1 MDDHDESRI
10 LEAMAEAFPLLDMAV
25 VYAVVQECQ
34 DRLDEACATLA
45 QLSQAAEA
53 EGMQAHMDGRTG
65 DADEALAR
73 KIAAGH
79 DVKEENTPTLAGV
92 LRHAE
97 ADREKFNSKKMET
110 LPRRPKIPPGA
121 APCPCH
127 GKLVRLYW
135 PHWKRTKN
143 RISKRRSR
151 AVVAKQPEIMTA
163 EVTKQTNQ
171 KTRAFG
177 TSESSESILAKVDKE
192 GMNALLEIFREIEE
206 ETVCDTLVHYKGD
219 LQRTM
224 DKLTEVLFGDA
235 NTAESQED
243 VELQEQEL
251 NQLAE
256 QFEFIEVV
264 EQFLPH
270 VPYNEIIDA
279 LKNFEYD
286 TKQAYSYLERTSTK
300 RSHSSST
307 ATFMDNVEDKACS
320 PLLHGDS
327 LDGQTAW
334 QPSESRMRKMESIMA
349 KYPSCDEDLVQEV
362 LFACKGDFRSACAKL
377 EQAGFSPQR
386 KDAEP
391 GPSNQQVE
399 EQTET
404 QGVYHQYQ
412 KIPLEYFRNYCALM
426 ESSRKV
432 GMQGHKA
439 RAQVLREKAFLY
451 RRLALEAR
459 EAAAAHI
466 FSHSNTGSLVPI
478 DLHGLHVNEAIQT
491 LERELDIF
499 RKSQTIVGAKVITGK
514 GNRSGKGGPRLRPAV
529 HEFLKSQGYH
539 FHLDKGNDGCTI
551 VDFKSKGRN

>member
-1 MDDHDESRI
+1 MDEHE
-10 LEAMAEAFPLLDMAV
+10 EAWIVEVMAEAFPLLDMAV
-25 VYAVVQECQ
+25 VNAVVQECQ
-34 DRLDEACATLA
+34 GRPDEACATLA

-53 EGMQAHMDGRTG
+53 EGMQAQKHGKIW
-65 DADEALAR
+65 DADEALAK

-79 DVKEENTPTLAGV
+79 DVKGDNAPTLAEM

-97 ADREKFNSKKMET
+97 AGREKFNSKKMET
-110 LPRRPKIPPGA
+110 LALRPNIPPGA
-121 APCPCH
+121 ALCPCH

-135 PHWKRTKN
+135 PHWKRAKKK
-143 RISKRRSR
+143 ISKRRSR
-151 AVVAKQPEIMTA
+151 TVDAKRPAITGTGVPAQRD
-163 EVTKQTNQ
+163 Q
-171 KTRAFG
+171 KTRAPG
-177 TSESSESILAKVDKE
+177 TSQSSESILAKVDRE
-192 GMNALLEIFREIEE
+192 GMGALLEMFQEIEE
-206 ETVCDTLVHYKGD
+206 EIVRDTVVHFKGD
-219 LQRTM
+219 LQQTM

-243 VELQEQEL
+243 IELQEQEL

-264 EQFLPH
+264 EQLLPH
-270 VPYNEIIDA
+270 VPYDEIIDA

-286 TKQAYSYLERTSTK
+286 TKQAYTYLERTSTK
-300 RSHSSST
+300 QRHSSST
-307 ATFMDNVEDKACS
+307 ATFMDNIDKKACD
-320 PLLHGDS
+320 PVLHQDS
-327 LDGQTAW
+327 LDDQVAW

-349 KYPSCDEDLVQEV
+349 KYPSCDEDVVQEF
-362 LFACKGDFRSACAKL
+362 LFACKGNFRSACAKL

-391 GPSNQQVE
+391 GPSNQRVE
-399 EQTET
+399 ELAGR

-412 KIPLEYFRNYCALM
+412 KIPLEHFRNYCALM

-439 RAQVLREKAFLY
+439 RAQVLREKALLY

-478 DLHGLHVNEAIQT
+478 DLHGLHVKEAIQT
-491 LERELDIF
+491 LESELEIF

-514 GNRSGKGGPRLRPAV
+514 GLGSGKGGPRLRPAV

-539 FHLDKGNDGCTI
+539 FHLDRGNDGCTI
-551 VDFKSKGRN
+551 VDFKSKGRR